1 MLLLILSVF
10 NDYDEDDDDYNDK
23 NLVSVCWCRRST
35 GGEQVVGG
43 GHVP

>member
-10 NDYDEDDDDYNDK
+10 NDYDEADEHYNDK
-23 NLVSVCWCRRST
+23 NLVSVCWGRRPT
-35 GGEQVVGG
+35 GGEQVEGG